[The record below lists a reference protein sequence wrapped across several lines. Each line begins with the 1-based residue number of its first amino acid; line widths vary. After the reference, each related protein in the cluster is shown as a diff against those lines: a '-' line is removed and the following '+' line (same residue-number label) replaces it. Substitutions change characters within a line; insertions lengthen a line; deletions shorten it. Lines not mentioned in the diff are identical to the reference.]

1 MADEKNVKLSPPW
14 FTVHRMAKALFGND
28 PQIDIRDLSDE
39 TDGQYVYI
47 MVVNDEKKASA
58 IKAILK
64 NPVELGNT
72 TVKACIYGPNENE
85 VQDLNSLDIDVYQT
99 AFSGNPIFEKTVLDQ
114 KGFYKIG
121 YCVFK
126 KEVIQ
131 FWNDDLSDYLGN
143 YSGLASDIAREI
155 LNSDGVQF
163 CIAGD

>member
-1 MADEKNVKLSPPW
+1 
-14 FTVHRMAKALFGND
+14 
-28 PQIDIRDLSDE
+28 
-39 TDGQYVYI
+39 
-47 MVVNDEKKASA
+47 MVINDEKKASA

-72 TVKACIYGPNENE
+72 TVKAFIYDPNENE
-85 VQDLNSLDIDVYQT
+85 VHDLNGLDIDVYQT

-143 YSGLASDIAREI
+143 YSGLASDIARLI